1 MIPTSFWQITAMA
14 PRARATLPTAFLVLA
29 VAITSLARSRAVS
42 FAVLTPRPAQKAA
55 QEAQEAVDFSQMTGP
70 GILHEMIGTSA
81 EDSDEKSETSKSAS
95 GTKYRK
101 GGFNM
106 LS

>member
-14 PRARATLPTAFLVLA
+14 PRARATLPTAFLALA
-29 VAITSLARSRAVS
+29 VAVTSLARSRAGLR

-81 EDSDEKSETSKSAS
+81 EILMKKSETSKSAS
-95 GTKYRK
+95 GTNYRR

-106 LS
+106 L

>member
-1 MIPTSFWQITAMA
+1 MA

-29 VAITSLARSRAVS
+29 VAVTSLAWRSRAVS

-106 LS
+106 L

>member
-1 MIPTSFWQITAMA
+1 MA

-29 VAITSLARSRAVS
+29 VAVTSLAWRSRAVS
-42 FAVLTPRPAQKAA
+42 FAVLTPRPAQKAAQEA

-106 LS
+106 L